1 MRLSGVSLG
10 LPRPLYK
17 VLGGFRLLAAL
28 SLCCALGGLG
38 GCSYKL
44 GSMFETSAPSPS
56 VAGASAA
63 HDASDVTG
71 SIRNAHA
78 EQVSGNIDAVPEADL
93 AYARAAAVDVVS
105 RGRNDVSQ
113 SWENPKTGARG
124 TVTPLSSAT
133 MRTGMA
139 CRDFLASY
147 VLERKEAWWQGE
159 ACEQAKGR
167 WEIHSMKPWKRG

>member
-1 MRLSGVSLG
+1 
-10 LPRPLYK
+10 
-17 VLGGFRLLAAL
+17 LAAL
-28 SLCCALGGLG
+28 ILCGVAGGLG

-44 GSMFETSAPSPS
+44 GSMFESSAPS
-56 VAGASAA
+56 ASAA
-63 HDASDVTG
+63 GDASDVTG
-71 SIRNAHA
+71 SIRNARA
-78 EQVSGNIDAVPEADL
+78 EQVPGDVDAVPESDL

-133 MRTGMA
+133 TRTGMA